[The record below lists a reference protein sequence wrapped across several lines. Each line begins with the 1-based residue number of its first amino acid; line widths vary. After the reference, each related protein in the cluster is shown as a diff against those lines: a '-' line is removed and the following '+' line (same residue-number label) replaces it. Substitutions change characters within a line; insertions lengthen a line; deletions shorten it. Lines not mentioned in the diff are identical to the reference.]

1 MENNELER
9 KIMNNV
15 RNKIVVSNLEKE
27 ADMRISKRRAII
39 SVTALILIF
48 MSGSFLT
55 VNAATDGQLAKD
67 VKDLI
72 NVTFNQADYKPIE
85 TKEYTTPE
93 GTKRKEYRFESTDGT
108 AVVDIIDEGNTE
120 FDISYEI
127 EKDGTVSTTINDKL
141 GETKK

>member
-1 MENNELER
+1 MINNELER
-9 KIMNNV
+9 RVINNV

-27 ADMRISKRRAII
+27 ADMRISKRKAII

-72 NVTFNQADYKPIE
+72 NVTFNQADYKPVE
-85 TKEYTTPE
+85 SREYTDKD
-93 GTKRKEYRFESTDGT
+93 GHKRKFYRFESTEGT
-108 AVVDIIDEGNTE
+108 TEVDILDEGYTD
-120 FDISYEI
+120 FDVHYEI
-127 EKDGTVSTTINDKL
+127 EKDGSVSTTINDK
-141 GETKK
+141 

>member
-1 MENNELER
+1 MGNNDLER
-9 KIMNNV
+9 RIINNV

-72 NVTFNQADYKPIE
+72 NVTFNQADYKPVKTE
-85 TKEYTTPE
+85 EYTTQD
-93 GTKRKEYRFESTDGT
+93 GTKRKVYRFESTDGT
-108 AVVDIIDEGNTE
+108 AEVDIVDEGNTE

-127 EKDGTVSTTINDKL
+127 EKDGTVNSIINNK
-141 GETKK
+141 

>member
-72 NVTFNQADYKPIE
+72 NVTFNQADYKQIE
-85 TKEYTTPE
+85 TEEYTTQD
-93 GTKRKEYRFESTDGT
+93 GSKRKVYRFQSTDGT
-108 AVVDIIDEGNTE
+108 TEVDIVDEGNTE

-127 EKDGTVSTTINDKL
+127 EKDGTVNSTINNK
-141 GETKK
+141 

>member
-72 NVTFNQADYKPIE
+72 NVTFNQADYKPVKTE
-85 TKEYTTPE
+85 EYTTQD
-93 GTKRKEYRFESTDGT
+93 GTKRKVYRFESTDGT
-108 AVVDIIDEGNTE
+108 AEVDIVDEGNTE

-127 EKDGTVSTTINDKL
+127 EKDGTVNSIINNK
-141 GETKK
+141 

>member
-72 NVTFNQADYKPIE
+72 NVTFNQADYKQIE
-85 TKEYTTPE
+85 TEEYTTQD
-93 GTKRKEYRFESTDGT
+93 GSKRKVYRFQSTDGT
-108 AVVDIIDEGNTE
+108 TEVDIVDEGNTE

-127 EKDGTVSTTINDKL
+127 EKDGTVNSIINNK
-141 GETKK
+141 

>member
-1 MENNELER
+1 MINNELER
-9 KIMNNV
+9 RVINNV

-27 ADMRISKRRAII
+27 ADMRISKRKAII

-72 NVTFNQADYKPIE
+72 NQADYKPVE
-85 TKEYTTPE
+85 SREYTDKD
-93 GTKRKEYRFESTDGT
+93 GHKRKFYRFESTDGT
-108 AVVDIIDEGNTE
+108 TEVDILDEGYTD
-120 FDISYEI
+120 FDVHYEI
-127 EKDGTVSTTINDKL
+127 EKDGSVSTTINDK
-141 GETKK
+141 

>member
-55 VNAATDGQLAKD
+55 VNSATDGQLAKD

-72 NVTFNQADYKPIE
+72 NVTFNQADYKPVKTE
-85 TKEYTTPE
+85 EYTTQD
-93 GTKRKEYRFESTDGT
+93 GTKRKVYRFESTDGT
-108 AVVDIIDEGNTE
+108 AEVDIVDEGNTE

-127 EKDGTVSTTINDKL
+127 EKDGTVNSIINNK
-141 GETKK
+141 